1 MVFSPT
7 LYSETFLFSF
17 GLIASTIC
25 CVFTRGRS
33 RSRGQRRHQAPSS
46 PQPPPLTAFNTRI
59 RQQTP
64 APKSTAT
71 TLASP
76 QPPIHLR
83 SNSAPISNRSP
94 SRHSSRPK
102 PDASSHSQKK
112 PDTRPI
118 LSRSHRTT
126 TASSSAQTAPI
137 VLIPSQK
144 EADSPDDSPP
154 RPPRSPLYPAYDKL
168 DVEKLILQLNEM
180 KHITLDQSALLPA
193 ENHLH
198 QKQLLA

>member
-1 MVFSPT
+1 MVFTTSIPSTCGIESTDIFHLLCIALHLGSLIYRMVFSPT

-64 APKSTAT
+64 ALKSTAT

-102 PDASSHSQKK
+102 PDASSRSQKK
-112 PDTRPI
+112 PDFSFLSPVRVTSI
-118 LSRSHRTT
+118 LKGHGER
-126 TASSSAQTAPI
+126 I
-137 VLIPSQK
+137 VLHKDSQCFTN
-144 EADSPDDSPP
+144 ADSAADHW
-154 RPPRSPLYPAYDKL
+154 L
-168 DVEKLILQLNEM
+168 
-180 KHITLDQSALLPA
+180 
-193 ENHLH
+193 
-198 QKQLLA
+198 